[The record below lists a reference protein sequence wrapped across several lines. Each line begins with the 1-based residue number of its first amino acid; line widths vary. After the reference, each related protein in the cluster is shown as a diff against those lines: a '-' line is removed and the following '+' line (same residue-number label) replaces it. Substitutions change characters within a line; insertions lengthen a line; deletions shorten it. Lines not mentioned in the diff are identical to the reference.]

1 MDCASLPDSGAVDAS
16 GDVVCFVIVQG
27 RKMNLQ
33 LASVWLERPHVGFSD
48 IHQFASQC
56 RDAAA
61 VSGRESAALVL
72 LAERA
77 AAFSERHEGVAVSAG
92 VVDEFLAE
100 LRKDTKVL
108 KEASVASDAGFLEA
122 LNAFAAKL
130 APTIVV

>member
-1 MDCASLPDSGAVDAS
+1 
-16 GDVVCFVIVQG
+16 
-27 RKMNLQ
+27 MNLQ
-33 LASVWLERPHVGFSD
+33 LASAWLERTHVGFSD

-61 VSGRESAALVL
+61 ASGRESAALVL

-77 AAFSERHEGVAVSAG
+77 AAFTERHEGVAVSTG

-100 LRKDTKVL
+100 LRQDASAL
-108 KEASVASDAGFLEA
+108 KGASGASDAAFLEA

-130 APTIVV
+130 APAMVV